1 MEKRKQLKK
10 KKEKFKIPQNRINN
24 KVKSQNFEMI
34 ENINQFDIL

>member
-10 KKEKFKIPQNRINN
+10 KKENFKIPQNRINN
-24 KVKSQNFEMI
+24 KIKSQNFEMI

>member
-10 KKEKFKIPQNRINN
+10 KENFKIPQNRINN

>member
-1 MEKRKQLKK
+1 MEKRKQFK
-10 KKEKFKIPQNRINN
+10 KKENFKIPQNRINN